1 MQELKVSIPKVKMLR
16 FQDEGSV
23 MHTEIFSK
31 AARAVWALEVSNPSI
46 FYEIR

>member
-1 MQELKVSIPKVKMLR
+1 MLI
-16 FQDEGSV
+16 FQDVSSV

-31 AARAVWALEVSNPSI
+31 AARPTWKVEVSNPSI

>member
-16 FQDEGSV
+16 FQDEGYV

-31 AARAVWALEVSNPSI
+31 ATRPVWKLDVSTPSI
-46 FYEIR
+46 FYQIR